1 MTMTQ
6 TAIENTPEFRVDF
19 SAESS
24 IADQESLQELV
35 LLLSK
40 QRSRLSGFVRK
51 HLRREDLI
59 EDVVQQTYLEAY
71 RNWGNFRGESKAETW
86 LFGIAF
92 NLLRNFRA
100 KQGRIDYVFQDSED
114 DFETVAADQN
124 EQPHQLLMRKQRI
137 EQLRQGIESLP
148 LKMQSVVELVLL
160 QGYAYQDA
168 ADELGLPIGTV
179 RSRLS
184 RARDALTEL
193 MQESV

>member
-6 TAIENTPEFRVDF
+6 TDIKNTPEFRVDF

-24 IADQESLQELV
+24 IADQESLQDLV
-35 LLLSK
+35 LLLSR

-59 EDVVQQTYLEAY
+59 EDVVQQTCLEAY

-114 DFETVAADQN
+114 DFEAVAADQN
-124 EQPHQLLMRKQRI
+124 DQPHQLLMRKQRI

-148 LKMQSVVELVLL
+148 VKMQSVVELVLL

-193 MQESV
+193 MQEAA